1 MHWPRN
7 IKESAFDKAW
17 EFDDNNF
24 WLCVFEMYREKIQ
37 IKKSEI
43 AVGNLQKIFSAT
55 FKISGVK
62 GFQAMSLRDLSYES
76 GISMGGLYSYI
87 GSKNDLASMI
97 EGVLR
102 HHIDLVT
109 NNLIEESLAPLESL
123 KAIIFGALYMM
134 ERLSPWYYFCFMELK
149 GLPRE
154 RQEKALEIE
163 LRFERFLIDGLNRGE
178 EIEVFK
184 CENSD
189 LLASQITAQLQQ
201 WHLKPWKF
209 KLKNI
214 SLLQYADYC
223 YQSLLNGLDLSPG

>member
-1 MHWPRN
+1 
-7 IKESAFDKAW
+7 
-17 EFDDNNF
+17 
-24 WLCVFEMYREKIQ
+24 
-37 IKKSEI
+37 
-43 AVGNLQKIFSAT
+43 
-55 FKISGVK
+55 
-62 GFQAMSLRDLSYES
+62 
-76 GISMGGLYSYI
+76 
-87 GSKNDLASMI
+87 
-97 EGVLR
+97 
-102 HHIDLVT
+102 
-109 NNLIEESLAPLESL
+109 
-123 KAIIFGALYMM
+123 MM

-214 SLLQYADYC
+214 SHLQYADYC
-223 YQSLLNGLDLSPG
+223 YQSLLNRLDLSSGQLLAEINPLVPA